1 VYSREIEYFIKVYIN
16 YITKV
21 EFFLAFKAAYFAAM
35 IESNNKGGFRG
46 IGLVPFDPEAMIS
59 KLDIKLR
66 TPTLTSPPSVATDPW
81 FS

>member
-1 VYSREIEYFIKVYIN
+1 LKKVYGREIEYFVRAYIN

-21 EFFLAFKAAYFAAM
+21 EFFLAFKAAYFTAI

-46 IGLVPFDPEAMIS
+46 VSLVPFDPEAIIS

-66 TPTLTSPPSVATDPW
+66 TLTPTSPPSVATDL
-81 FS
+81 

>member
-1 VYSREIEYFIKVYIN
+1 VYGREIEYFIRAYIN

-21 EFFLAFKAAYFAAM
+21 EFFLAFKAAYFTAI

-46 IGLVPFDPEAMIS
+46 IGLVPFDPKAIIS

-66 TPTLTSPPSVATDPW
+66 TLIPTGPPSAATDP
-81 FS
+81 

>member
-1 VYSREIEYFIKVYIN
+1 VYGREIEHFVKVYIN

-21 EFFLAFKAAYFAAM
+21 EFFLAFKAAYFVAI

-46 IGLVPFDPEAMIS
+46 VGLVPFDPEAVIS

-66 TPTLTSPPSVATDPW
+66 TVILTGLSLVATNPW
-81 FS
+81 CS